1 MKKRIF
7 ASLLAMVMAFSL
19 LPASALA
26 ANMSWTWTV
35 TVFGGNYCRK
45 DGTESN
51 TNKYTINQHLDN
63 SVDHE
68 IGYKFEWNAR
78 AGGNTYNGG
87 WQLCLTVDGK
97 VVERSTAYI
106 YTRDMSNASGSWTA
120 PGSSHTGNSSHPFTI
135 YLSNFPKADYSK
147 EKTFTLNYDANGGT
161 GGPGTQ
167 TQKTSSTFFNFTVPN
182 TVPTKQGYDF
192 KG

>member
-26 ANMSWTWTV
+26 AKMSWTGTV
-35 TVFGGNYCRK
+35 TVIGGNYYRS

-51 TNKYTINQHLDN
+51 TNKYNINRHLDN

-87 WQLCLTVDGK
+87 W
-97 VVERSTAYI
+97 
-106 YTRDMSNASGSWTA
+106 
-120 PGSSHTGNSSHPFTI
+120 
-135 YLSNFPKADYSK
+135 
-147 EKTFTLNYDANGGT
+147 
-161 GGPGTQ
+161 
-167 TQKTSSTFFNFTVPN
+167 
-182 TVPTKQGYDF
+182 
-192 KG
+192 